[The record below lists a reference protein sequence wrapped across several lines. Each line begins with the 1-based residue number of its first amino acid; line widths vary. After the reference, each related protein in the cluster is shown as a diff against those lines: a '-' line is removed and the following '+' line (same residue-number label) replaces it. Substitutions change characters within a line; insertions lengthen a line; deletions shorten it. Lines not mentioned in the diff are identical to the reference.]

1 MNHTEGPPKGLERH
15 WPLVRVTELAKLRGV
30 KTEGLAKF
38 LKRLDKDCNGK
49 LLTKFGNAS
58 SPLYVNVLVLNT
70 LGPSEKQRE
79 RDIQDL
85 KVRVGELETK
95 QRRCDLRWHKTGTT

>member
-1 MNHTEGPPKGLERH
+1 MNADGPPKGLERH
-15 WPLVRVTELAKLRGV
+15 WPYVRVTQLAQIRGV

-38 LKRLDKDCNGK
+38 LRRLDKECGGK
-49 LLTKFGNAS
+49 LLSKFGKAS

-79 RDIQDL
+79 RDVQDL
-85 KVRVGELETK
+85 KVRVSELEQK
-95 QRRCDLRWHKTGTT
+95 QRKCDVRWMRQG